1 MANII
6 WMLFVAWFLNIFG
19 FGNVVIKGLQQLG
32 GPTITMTGY
41 YFIFAAAGLIKNILY
56 IIRRNVLGEVIKE
69 WEK

>member
-19 FGNVVIKGLQQLG
+19 FGDVVIKGLQQLG
-32 GPTITMTGY
+32 GPEITMTGY

-56 IIRRNVLGEVIKE
+56 AIRKNVLGEVIKE